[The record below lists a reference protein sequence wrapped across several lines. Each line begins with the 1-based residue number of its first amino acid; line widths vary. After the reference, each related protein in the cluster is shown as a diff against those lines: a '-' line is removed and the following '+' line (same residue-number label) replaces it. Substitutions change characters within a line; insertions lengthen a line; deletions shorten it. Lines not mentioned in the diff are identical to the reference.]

1 MYPHLHAAQPY
12 PGTVLVVGFK
22 EVPAV
27 AHAVITALGGEL
39 LVERVYAR
47 VVEEQE
53 QICAE
58 GGRVEHR
65 GDDQVVCSF
74 CGKAEGQVKKLV
86 AGPGIYICN
95 ECVDVANEI
104 ID

>member
-1 MYPHLHAAQPY
+1 MYPHLHDAPPY
-12 PGTVLVVGFK
+12 RGTVLVVGFK
-22 EVPAV
+22 EVPPV

-39 LVERVYAR
+39 LLERVSSR
-47 VVEEQE
+47 VVEEE
-53 QICAE
+53 EPVCAE
-58 GGRVEHR
+58 GGRVDHR

-104 ID
+104 IN

>member
-1 MYPHLHAAQPY
+1 MYPHLHDAQPY

-39 LVERVYAR
+39 LLERVYGG

-53 QICAE
+53 RTRAE
-58 GGRVEHR
+58 GGPVEHR
-65 GDDQVVCSF
+65 GDDHVVCSF
-74 CGKAEGQVKKLV
+74 CGKAQGQVKKLV

-95 ECVDVANEI
+95 ECVEVASEI
-104 ID
+104 IN